1 MNIKDGA
8 QLMMKRINIKER
20 LRSIKVAHNC
30 YVETVW
36 YVDITEYAVKIFGN
50 IIKKAEVTLYYDED
64 DIEKA
69 IKEAEEYLS
78 NVEKDCHEKNK
89 INFDTQKML
98 ITFINEKQVELWS
111 SEWGGIGVPLE
122 ISG

>member
-1 MNIKDGA
+1 MIKGID
-8 QLMMKRINIKER
+8 IKER
-20 LRSIKVAHNC
+20 LRNVKIVHNC

-36 YVDITEYAVKIFGN
+36 YVDITDYAVKFFGN
-50 IIKKAEVTLYYDED
+50 IIKKVEVTLYYDED

-69 IKEAEEYLS
+69 IKEAEEYIS
-78 NVEKDCHEKNK
+78 NIEKDCHEKNE

-98 ITFINEKQVELWS
+98 ITFINGKQIELWS
-111 SEWGGIGVPLE
+111 SEWGGVGIPLE